1 MKIIGPSDGDHP
13 PHKLRPYLY
22 VRYLLL
28 SAQNRTGRFPPNPA
42 VPNCSK
48 LGFKRLFFGVT
59 TVLLWYIR
67 VTDMNMANSM
77 MAMCSPTRHDN
88 IEPFARAICGR
99 ELSSMPDTTAAT
111 LPALVER
118 FWPVIA
124 AELVAGLRNDDG
136 DPVLHPVSAGLAAW
150 EDWLDSQ

>member
-1 MKIIGPSDGDHP
+1 MGKIAPRALKGPH
-13 PHKLRPYLY
+13 
-22 VRYLLL
+22 L
-28 SAQNRTGRFPPNPA
+28 SLSVQKQTDRSPPNPA
-42 VPNCSK
+42 VPNYSK

-59 TVLLWYIR
+59 AFLLWYIR
-67 VTDMNMANSM
+67 VTDINMANSR
-77 MAMCSPTRHDN
+77 MAMRTPSRHDN

-136 DPVLHPVSAGLAAW
+136 DLVPHPVSAGLAAW

>member
-1 MKIIGPSDGDHP
+1 MFFGR
-13 PHKLRPYLY
+13 KL
-22 VRYLLL
+22 
-28 SAQNRTGRFPPNPA
+28 TGRSPPNPA

-59 TVLLWYIR
+59 AVLLWYIL

-88 IEPFARAICGR
+88 IEPFARAICQR
-99 ELSSMPDTTAAT
+99 ELSSMPGTTPAT
-111 LPALVER
+111 LPALVDR

-136 DPVLHPVSAGLAAW
+136 DPVPHPVSAGIAAW

>member
-1 MKIIGPSDGDHP
+1 
-13 PHKLRPYLY
+13 
-22 VRYLLL
+22 
-28 SAQNRTGRFPPNPA
+28 
-42 VPNCSK
+42 
-48 LGFKRLFFGVT
+48 
-59 TVLLWYIR
+59 
-67 VTDMNMANSM
+67 MASSL
-77 MAMCSPTRHDN
+77 MAMRTPSRHDN

-136 DPVLHPVSAGLAAW
+136 DLVPHPPSAGLAAW
-150 EDWLDSQ
+150 EDWLDCQ